1 MSRRAIPVHP
11 DRRRPGSSPG
21 VPGGEV
27 CLQQPP
33 NALDRIR
40 DMKVAEHRVFQAAIR
55 KLLHKA
61 GPAVLTGMCD
71 LKQDESDGNDAIQRD
86 RARVHMAMTSED
98 RGKLAALEDRLRTI
112 LPEQYQDCYED
123 VQPVSMGSAGLK
135 YEHDGNVAWNDI
147 WVTFCDLAMA
157 GGPPH
162 KGILLDPGSQAEIE
176 AEPDRYLHVVK
187 EICRGVMMVT
197 GLAAYPSL
205 IPDVAIR

>member
-1 MSRRAIPVHP
+1 
-11 DRRRPGSSPG
+11 
-21 VPGGEV
+21 
-27 CLQQPP
+27 
-33 NALDRIR
+33 
-40 DMKVAEHRVFQAAIR
+40 MKVAEHRVFQAAIR

-71 LKQDESDGNDAIQRD
+71 LKQNESDGNDAIQRD
-86 RARVHMAMTSED
+86 RARVYMAMTSED